1 MLHSI
6 AVWLLFVA
14 FVGAGL
20 FNAIGMRA
28 AQDDFARWGYPHWW
42 CRVTVGVE
50 IVAAALI
57 AFPAGRS
64 IGMALGAVIIAVAAV
79 TILRRREFSHI
90 APLGVFA
97 ALLALVSTTSWC
109 TDSSFK
115 RTKIEMGRAFSKSIE
130 FREWRWVGI

>member
-6 AVWLLFVA
+6 AAGLLVVA

-20 FNAIGMRA
+20 FNAIGTRTT
-28 AQDDFARWGYPHWW
+28 QDDFARWGYPRWW
-42 CRVTVGVE
+42 CRVTGGVE

-64 IGMALGAVIIAVAAV
+64 IGMALGSVIIAVAVV
-79 TILRRREFSHI
+79 TILRRREFSHT

-97 ALLALVSTTSWC
+97 ALLVLVATT
-109 TDSSFK
+109 
-115 RTKIEMGRAFSKSIE
+115 A
-130 FREWRWVGI
+130 